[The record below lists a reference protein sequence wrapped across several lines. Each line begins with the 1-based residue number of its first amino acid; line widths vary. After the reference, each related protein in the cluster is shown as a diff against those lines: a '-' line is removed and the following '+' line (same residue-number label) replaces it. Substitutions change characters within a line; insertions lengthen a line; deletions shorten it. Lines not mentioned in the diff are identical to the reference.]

1 MKSYRT
7 TLVMAIANLALLI
20 LVLTG
25 LLPGAGGAC
34 PGVAEARI
42 PTTQTLR
49 GRALEIVDEGDR
61 IRARIDVEEGGEVV
75 LRLVDPDGTIRVK
88 LGAGENGSGLLLLD
102 EETEPGV
109 HLIARRRGTEATPTT
124 TSVTLRAGEDRERVI
139 AP

>member
-1 MKSYRT
+1 MKTNRAA
-7 TLVMAIANLALLI
+7 LVLGATNLALL
-20 LVLTG
+20 LFLLTG
-25 LLPGAGGAC
+25 PLRRAAPVRAGMAQA
-34 PGVAEARI
+34 PVAE
-42 PTTQTLR
+42 TLR

-75 LRLVDPDGTIRVK
+75 LRFVDPDGTVRVK

-124 TSVTLRAGEDRERVI
+124 TSVTLRSGEDRERVI